1 MPTKSKPFK
10 ANQRASGLLP
20 APAKS
25 FVSPFPPRAVRRQRL
40 GVSSAP
46 SRDIHTCF
54 VIPRKPTITFTLG
67 AREGGLPSRF
77 GGGGSKEKQN
87 KLIDCKPSYDVS
99 MN

>member
-1 MPTKSKPFK
+1 MPTNSKPFK

-77 GGGGSKEKQN
+77 GGGEQREAKQT
-87 KLIDCKPSYDVS
+87 D
-99 MN
+99 